1 MFPNKDERL
10 LNCRTHTARRG
21 LFAAGSSPRQGSA
34 SAKAGAVLFS
44 FLLSFALVAAS
55 AFPLA
60 AFADDSVQETS
71 SLGSDPTAALTD
83 EMDELTAQIEATGT
97 ALNEANARVSEI
109 EARIAENE
117 EQLSTLYNQIP
128 TQLQRSADA
137 VRELYKMQHQ
147 STSLIE
153 LLLNADNFADFI
165 VNFQYVTHIQQRH
178 LDTVA
183 KLREMKQQLDDTQ
196 AQLAQD
202 RADALVEQASAQEA
216 LAAAQAARQEAQ
228 RRAQEEAERQ
238 AAAEAAR
245 LEAERRAAAEAER
258 AAQEEADRKA
268 QEEGGNEPAD
278 ETEEGNGSDAEIPDA
293 PVDSTG
299 PSEETPDDTVSGPG
313 SDGADWSTDK
323 EAFVSTWAPRI
334 DAFMA
339 GSPMAGTGT
348 IFAEAAWDYGVDPR
362 FSPAIANTES
372 SRGAACFLPYHAWG
386 WGSASWGSW
395 DEAIRAHVAGLAAGY
410 GYTITEAGAQKY
422 CPPNWQEWYNR
433 TSAAMAL
440 I

>member
-21 LFAAGSSPRQGSA
+21 LFAAGSSPRQGDA
-34 SAKAGAVLFS
+34 SAKAGAALFS

-165 VNFQYVTHIQQRH
+165 VNFH
-178 LDTVA
+178 
-183 KLREMKQQLDDTQ
+183 
-196 AQLAQD
+196 
-202 RADALVEQASAQEA
+202 
-216 LAAAQAARQEAQ
+216 
-228 RRAQEEAERQ
+228 
-238 AAAEAAR
+238 
-245 LEAERRAAAEAER
+245 
-258 AAQEEADRKA
+258 
-268 QEEGGNEPAD
+268 G
-278 ETEEGNGSDAEIPDA
+278 
-293 PVDSTG
+293 
-299 PSEETPDDTVSGPG
+299 
-313 SDGADWSTDK
+313 
-323 EAFVSTWAPRI
+323 
-334 DAFMA
+334 
-339 GSPMAGTGT
+339 
-348 IFAEAAWDYGVDPR
+348 
-362 FSPAIANTES
+362 S
-372 SRGAACFLPYHAWG
+372 SR
-386 WGSASWGSW
+386 
-395 DEAIRAHVAGLAAGY
+395 
-410 GYTITEAGAQKY
+410 
-422 CPPNWQEWYNR
+422 
-433 TSAAMAL
+433 
-440 I
+440 

>member
-10 LNCRTHTARRG
+10 LKRRIHTAHHPSPTAELTHRPSRR
-21 LFAAGSSPRQGSA
+21 A
-34 SAKAGAVLFS
+34 SAKALAVL
-44 FLLSFALVAAS
+44 LSLTLVAAS
-55 AFPLA
+55 GTPLA
-60 AFADDSVQETS
+60 AFADDEQQSTS
-71 SLGSDPTAALTD
+71 SLGSDPTAALND
-83 EMDELTAQIEATGT
+83 EVDELTAEIEATGI
-97 ALNEANARVSEI
+97 AADEAAARVAEI
-109 EARIAENE
+109 EARIADNE
-117 EQLSTLYNQIP
+117 EQLSALYNQIP
-128 TQLQRSADA
+128 AQVQRSADA
-137 VRELYKMQHQ
+137 VRELYKMQYQ

-178 LDTVA
+178 LDTVT

-202 RADALVEQASAQEA
+202 RADAIVEQENAQQA
-216 LAAAQAARQEAQ
+216 LEAAQAARQEAQ

-238 AAAEAAR
+238 AAAAEAAR
-245 LEAERRAAAEAER
+245 LEAERQAAAER

-268 QEEGGNEPAD
+268 QEEQKQPED
-278 ETEEGNGSDAEIPDA
+278 NGSEDD
-293 PVDSTG
+293 
-299 PSEETPDDTVSGPG
+299 PDDSSKPVEEAPEPEPEPDPQPSGPT

-323 EAFVSTWAPRI
+323 AAFVSTWAPRI

-348 IFAEAAWDYGVDPR
+348 IFAEAAWDNGVDPR
-362 FSPAIANTES
+362 FSPAIAHTES
-372 SRGAACFLPYHAWG
+372 SRGAACFLPYNAWG
-386 WGSASWGSW
+386 WGSVSWSSW

-410 GYTITEAGAQKY
+410 GYTISEAAAQKY

-433 TSAAMAL
+433 TSAAMNL